1 MSSYQ
6 LDLIRNVLSASII
19 NWYCL
24 SYFQAKGQTVVKV
37 TQIQNVC
44 FEQGWF
50 NDAVGQ

>member
-1 MSSYQ
+1 MLLANVFIPIKCLQ
-6 LDLIRNVLSASII
+6 LII

-24 SYFQAKGQTVVKV
+24 SYFQAKGQTIVKV